1 MATLFSDILAK
12 GVRRGELPG
21 RSKGAIEWYRKQAK
35 TAAGKAIT
43 SETLLNTKDKGRA
56 KARLTGDAFIGSMYF
71 FEYDPKHKET
81 LPYYDRFPLIFP
93 INKAKGG
100 IIGLNMHYLPPMLRA
115 QLMDALYS
123 LTTDN
128 NYNEKTRLAMSYKL
142 LASSSKFKLFAPCV
156 KHYLSSHV
164 KSRFIKIEASEWD
177 TALFLPV
184 HSFQKAGSAKVWA
197 DSRRII
203 KG

>member
-71 FEYDPKHKET
+71 FEYDP
-81 LPYYDRFPLIFP
+81 
-93 INKAKGG
+93 
-100 IIGLNMHYLPPMLRA
+100 
-115 QLMDALYS
+115 
-123 LTTDN
+123 
-128 NYNEKTRLAMSYKL
+128 
-142 LASSSKFKLFAPCV
+142 
-156 KHYLSSHV
+156 
-164 KSRFIKIEASEWD
+164 
-177 TALFLPV
+177 
-184 HSFQKAGSAKVWA
+184 
-197 DSRRII
+197 
-203 KG
+203 